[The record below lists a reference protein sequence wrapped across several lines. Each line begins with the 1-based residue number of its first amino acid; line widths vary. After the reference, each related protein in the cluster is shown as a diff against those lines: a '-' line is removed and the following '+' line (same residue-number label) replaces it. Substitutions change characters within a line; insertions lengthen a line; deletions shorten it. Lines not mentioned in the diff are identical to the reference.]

1 MRKDAKINE
10 IVTLDDFSKTP
21 PAYIVNATSTKPELV
36 LVDYE
41 AKEEQK
47 IREAAG
53 KGGAAGG
60 ATGAAGGLG
69 AGRAKVA
76 KKDDKK
82 QA

>member
-21 PAYIVNATSTKPELV
+21 PAYIVNATSTKPNLV

-47 IREAAG
+47 AQEAA
-53 KGGAAGG
+53 KGGNAGG
-60 ATGAAGGLG
+60 SMGAAGGLG

>member
-21 PAYIVNATSTKPELV
+21 PAYIVNATSTKPDLV

-47 IREAAG
+47 I
-53 KGGAAGG
+53 
-60 ATGAAGGLG
+60 
-69 AGRAKVA
+69 
-76 KKDDKK
+76 
-82 QA
+82 

>member
-47 IREAAG
+47 IQEAAG
-53 KGGAAGG
+53 KGGGAGG
-60 ATGAAGGLG
+60 AIGATGLG
-69 AGRAKVA
+69 AGRAKVV

>member
-47 IREAAG
+47 IQEAAG
-53 KGGAAGG
+53 KGGGAGG
-60 ATGAAGGLG
+60 AIGAPGLG
-69 AGRAKVA
+69 AGRAKVI

>member
-21 PAYIVNATSTKPELV
+21 PA
-36 LVDYE
+36 
-41 AKEEQK
+41 
-47 IREAAG
+47 
-53 KGGAAGG
+53 
-60 ATGAAGGLG
+60 GGLG